1 MNLINIGEETERIE
15 HKKSTGELK
24 EGVIS
29 VASMLNKHGEGTL
42 YFGVKNNGDVIGQIV
57 NDQTLRTVS
66 QAIGNHIK
74 PRVYPTIYKKAYGER
89 DVVVVE
95 FEGHNKPYLAYNI
108 PRIRVADEDLV
119 MDQDTYD

>member
-1 MNLINIGEETERIE
+1 MNMINIGEETERIE

-66 QAIGNHIK
+66 QAIGNHVR
-74 PRVYPTIYKKAYGER
+74 P
-89 DVVVVE
+89 
-95 FEGHNKPYLAYNI
+95 
-108 PRIRVADEDLV
+108 
-119 MDQDTYD
+119 